1 MIHFVIT
8 NKKVSHIWGRFRVIE
23 IEEQRH
29 LQSGRDIGFTGS
41 QPISH
46 NGGLAH
52 CIPRPGAKSVEMEK
66 HGSKKIVETKMTL
79 KLFGFQ
85 RPETSKKTTGNSVS
99 TSNSLQIPLVL
110 MISSGKASIS
120 AH

>member
-8 NKKVSHIWGRFRVIE
+8 NKKVSHIWGILRVIE

-29 LQSGRDIGFTGS
+29 LQAGRDIGNTDR

-52 CIPRPGAKSVEMEK
+52 CIPEPGAKSVEMEK

-79 KLFGFQ
+79 RPFGFR
-85 RPETSKKTTGNSVS
+85 RPETSKKTTGDSVS
-99 TSNSLQIPLVL
+99 VGDSRHFPLVP
-110 MISSGKASIS
+110 MISSGKAGIS